1 MPQVNS
7 DLLLYRRRRTR
18 KDFIQKA
25 RQIAIIQSE
34 ITEEEKERKKLEW
47 FIKFK

>member
-1 MPQVNS
+1 MPQANS

-25 RQIAIIQSE
+25 RIVALVQTE
-34 ITEEEKERKKLEW
+34 LTEEEKERKKIEW
-47 FIKFK
+47 FTTN